1 MGVGIAQVQHR
12 EHRQQH
18 KRALGLP
25 QAHTLAE
32 ESDDGAEQHGARQ
45 EKEDAQQAEGGQH
58 LSRQKQEEPVTH
70 TGRQR
75 SGHHEPKGRIGHP
88 DCQRAQQRRDDHAR
102 SGHDFHQAVLV
113 EGNEAAKQQHHED
126 AHGDVGRIEG
136 EVRVERPRYR
146 VQHSGTGARPGESE
160 RGPGAGAP
168 VGRDIATATPQKRAA
183 ILPRFRFLGH
193 GTPPFPR

>member
-18 KRALGLP
+18 ERALGLP

-70 TGRQR
+70 TGRKR
-75 SGHHEPKGRIGHP
+75 AGHREPKGRIGHP
-88 DCQRAQQRRDDHAR
+88 DCQRA
-102 SGHDFHQAVLV
+102 
-113 EGNEAAKQQHHED
+113 
-126 AHGDVGRIEG
+126 
-136 EVRVERPRYR
+136 
-146 VQHSGTGARPGESE
+146 
-160 RGPGAGAP
+160 
-168 VGRDIATATPQKRAA
+168 
-183 ILPRFRFLGH
+183 
-193 GTPPFPR
+193 